1 MKNILIEQNKHWQGY
16 KYQSVKREKFSK
28 FISYLPLRQIITI
41 TGIRRCGKSTLLKQA
56 INYLIDEGVK
66 PKNIL
71 FVNLEHPYF
80 LNYHHDANFLE
91 TIYEEYL
98 KLTNPQG
105 KIYCF
110 FDEIQ
115 YFKNWQVY
123 IKSKYE
129 ISDIKFVI
137 TGSNSS
143 MLSNELN
150 TMLSGRSLNIYLDTF
165 NFREFL
171 NYKGIDFSD
180 EMSIIAN
187 KIAIQ
192 RAKDEY
198 LKWGGFYEVFSID
211 DEGVKADLLISYA
224 KNIIYQDIVPRYGI
238 RNSQVVEKLFFYLL
252 SMATNIL
259 NYSTI
264 SQAFD
269 VSDKT
274 VKEYINYFEDT
285 FLFKRID
292 RFHNKLKER
301 VKSTKKLYVLD
312 NGFLQIAPRFSKN
325 SGVILENA
333 VFNLLNNQNKGIT
346 YLKDRHEI
354 DFFTD
359 NNYIQVAFDVGDE
372 KTLKRELRA
381 FEYFAIKSQAEKYLI
396 TYDTTQ
402 TIDDIKIVSFDKFAL
417 K

>member
-1 MKNILIEQNKHWQGY
+1 MKNILIEQNKHWQGH

-105 KIYCF
+105 KVYCF

-115 YFKNWQVY
+115 YFENWQVY

-211 DEGVKADLLISYA
+211 DEEVKADLLISYA

-264 SQAFD
+264 SQTFD

-274 VKEYINYFEDT
+274 IKEYINYFEDT

-292 RFHNKLKER
+292 RFHNKFKER
-301 VKSTKKLYVLD
+301 VKSTKKLYILD

-333 VFNLLNNQNKGIT
+333 VFNLLNNQYKEIT
-346 YLKDRHEI
+346 YLKDRYEI

-359 NNYIQVAFDVGDE
+359 NNYIQVAFDVSDE

-381 FEYFAIKSQAEKYLI
+381 FEYFEIKPEAEKYLI

-417 K
+417 Q